1 MSIAVIYGGTRPD
14 GNTEQLT
21 EEAVK
26 GLTVDRIHLNT
37 YTIRAIID
45 GRHAEEGFPEMN
57 DDYKEVI
64 DRVLAADVLIFATP
78 VYWYSMS
85 GIMKNFVD
93 RWSQMMRDGD
103 YPDFKKTMAAKKAY
117 VIAVGGDLPEIKGL
131 SMIQQFQYIF
141 DFMGIRFE
149 GYILGKGNKP
159 GDVLQDAEGM
169 FAAERLR
176 NKLAALN

>member
-1 MSIAVIYGGTRPD
+1 MTITVIDGGTRPG
-14 GNTEQLT
+14 GNTELLT

-26 GLTVDRIHLNT
+26 GLNVDRIQLNE
-37 YTIRAIID
+37 YTIRPIID

-64 DRVLAADVLIFATP
+64 DRVLAADVLIFSTP

-103 YPDFKKTMAAKKAY
+103 YPDFKKTMAGKKAF

-131 SMIQQFQYIF
+131 PMIQQFQYIF

-159 GDVLQDAEGM
+159 GDVLDDAEGM
-169 FAAERLR
+169 FAAGQLR
-176 NKLAALN
+176 NKLAALQ

>member
-1 MSIAVIYGGTRPD
+1 MTIAVIYGGTRPG

-26 GLTVDRIHLNT
+26 DLTVDRIRLNE
-37 YTIRAIID
+37 YTIRPIID
-45 GRHAEEGFPEMN
+45 GRHAEEGFPELD

-64 DRVLAADVLIFATP
+64 DRVLAADVLLFATP

-103 YPDFKKTMAAKKAY
+103 YPDFKQTMAGKKAF
-117 VIAVGGDLPEIKGL
+117 VIAVGGDLPEVKGL
-131 SMIQQFQYIF
+131 PMIQQFQSIF

-149 GYILGKGNKP
+149 GYILGIGNKP
-159 GDVLQDAEGM
+159 GDVLDDAEGM
-169 FAAERLR
+169 FAAGQMRG
-176 NKLAALN
+176 KLAALQ